1 MIKRD
6 SSLDLLKTISMIL
19 VIVIHVSNYYC
30 RNASDMLSTNF
41 IFSAVYDGLARICVP
56 LFFMISGVVILNGK
70 YDGRKYIARIVK
82 FILVLAFWSIIYYLW
97 DAFYMHY
104 EYNLVS
110 DFFNIF
116 FIPMKIHLWFMYPI
130 IGLYIIAPFIQK
142 MVNNLEEKLENLFI
156 FLWLGFSG
164 GVYILNLIVKGIGVD
179 TEVVYPLPML
189 QETYWLGYFIAGYVL
204 YKRIQAIKGERKY
217 NKKLMLSFII
227 SMTVTIGVTLIYSI
241 LKEEFFQAYYAYR
254 SLFIIVSS
262 LSVFC
267 YIIINSD
274 RILNKPVEK
283 AAKILVTYSFGVYLS
298 HLMFYNILVKEF
310 DILKLNGTYAVPLF
324 TVLIFFVSLSFT
336 YLLKK
341 IPILKNVV

>member
-6 SSLDLLKTISMIL
+6 SSLDLLKTISMLL
-19 VIVIHVSNYYC
+19 VIVIHLSNYYC
-30 RNASDMLSTNF
+30 RNAIDILSTNF
-41 IFSAVYDGLARICVP
+41 IFSVVYDGLARICVP

-82 FILVLAFWSIIYYLW
+82 FILVLAFWSIVYYLW

-142 MVNNLEEKLENLFI
+142 MVNNLDKKLENLFI
-156 FLWLGFSG
+156 FLWMGFSG
-164 GVYILNLIVKGIGVD
+164 GVYVLILILEELDVVAK
-179 TEVVYPLPML
+179 VVYPLPML
-189 QETYWLGYFIAGYVL
+189 QETYWMGYFITGYIL
-204 YKRIQAIKGERKY
+204 YKRIQPIKGERKY
-217 NKKLMLSFII
+217 NKILVLSFII
-227 SMTVTIGVTLIYSI
+227 SMTLTIGATIKYSI
-241 LKEEFFQAYYAYR
+241 SEGEFFQDYYAYR

-262 LSVFC
+262 LSFFC
-267 YIIINSD
+267 YVIINSD
-274 RILNKPVEK
+274 RILKKPVEK

-310 DILKLNGTYAVPLF
+310 DVLKLNGTYAVPLF